1 MLKSV
6 AATVLFFVAS
16 LPLLYSNEIEEYQD
30 SLDRYFDT
38 VFFHSSLFYLP
49 PGDYAISESDYAQVA
64 EELGV
69 ETAAIRAVVEIET
82 GKNHS
87 GFYSKSHPIINFDR
101 SLFSRNVKKSGISV
115 PSATYSRIMA
125 DAGGKSHEERNST
138 RFSLAAEVDET
149 LAVESTFWGMFQ
161 IGGFNWRR
169 CGATSVKQFEYL
181 MSRSERD
188 QLELFAHFLV
198 STDLVKYLK
207 TKNWAAF
214 ARHYNG
220 PKYRARGY
228 HTRLAAAYKKFS
240 K

>member
-1 MLKSV
+1 MIKSV

-16 LPLLYSNEIEEYQD
+16 LPLLYSGEIEAYQD

-38 VFFHSSLFYLP
+38 LFFRSSLLYLP
-49 PGDYAISESDYAQVA
+49 PEDYTISESDYIRVA

-82 GKNHS
+82 GKNHQ
-87 GFYSKSHPIINFDR
+87 GFYSKSHPVINFDR

-115 PSATYSRIMA
+115 PAATYSKIMA
-125 DAGGKSHEERNST
+125 DSRGKSHEERNVT

-169 CGATSVKQFEYL
+169 CGTSSAKQFEYL

-207 TKNWAAF
+207 TKNWSAF

-220 PKYRARGY
+220 PNYRARGY